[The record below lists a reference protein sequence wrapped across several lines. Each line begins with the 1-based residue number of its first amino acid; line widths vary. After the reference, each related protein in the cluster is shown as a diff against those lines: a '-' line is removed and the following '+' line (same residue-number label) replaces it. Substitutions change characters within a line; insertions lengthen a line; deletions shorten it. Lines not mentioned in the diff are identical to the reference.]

1 LNRCPSK
8 TDRFI
13 DRDEETGR
21 RATFKDQK
29 QDQSW
34 RFVMPSRTETA
45 GRARARTRARLELEA
60 IPISD
65 DADLLKLKDQAEE
78 FLREAKRRDPS
89 QPDEL
94 ISTVVDAVSRKYFR
108 SAIRKQRA

>member
-1 LNRCPSK
+1 MRKLVVERPSK
-8 TDRFI
+8 I
-13 DRDEETGR
+13 
-21 RATFKDQK
+21 KK

-34 RFVMPSRTETA
+34 RSVMRSRTETA
-45 GRARARTRARLELEA
+45 GRARARTRARHELEA
-60 IPISD
+60 MPVSD
-65 DADLLKLKDQAEE
+65 DADLLKLQDQAEE

-108 SAIRKQRA
+108 YAVRKQQT